1 MEFERVGIFCEM
13 RADSE
18 LSNHAM
24 IGFEFVRQSF
34 YDIQYLM
41 YEKTSRHG

>member
-1 MEFERVGIFCEM
+1 MEFEWVGIFCEM
-13 RADSE
+13 HVDSE

-34 YDIQYLM
+34 YDIHYLM
-41 YEKTSRHG
+41 FE